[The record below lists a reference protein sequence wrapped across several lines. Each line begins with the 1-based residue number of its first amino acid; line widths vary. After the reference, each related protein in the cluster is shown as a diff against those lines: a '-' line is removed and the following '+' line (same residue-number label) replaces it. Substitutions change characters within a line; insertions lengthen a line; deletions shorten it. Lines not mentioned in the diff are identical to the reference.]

1 MCSIVSIGS
10 VRASPTGALVAD
22 MRVLL
27 AGGAGF
33 IGSHMADALIAR
45 GDHVVAIDNLCTGRR
60 QNVAH
65 LVDTPSFT
73 LIEAD
78 ITTEWPA
85 HAELDRR
92 FDAVLD
98 FASPASPNDFAT
110 MPLEILAVGS
120 TGTRRLLDRALAD
133 RAVFF
138 LASTSEVY
146 GDPLVHPQPESYW
159 GNVSSIGPRSCYD
172 EAKRFSEALTM
183 AYHRVHDLDVRIVRI
198 FNTYGER
205 MRPNDGRVV
214 NTFVVQALTGQP
226 LTLHGD
232 GQQTRSFCHVS
243 DEVRGLMALLDSDIT
258 TPVNIGN
265 PGEFTMRELAHLVK
279 EITGSTSPI
288 VSVPLPA
295 EREGD
300 PMQRCPDI
308 SLAKSRLGWE
318 PAIELAEG
326 LDLMIRH
333 FRDHEDMT

>member
-1 MCSIVSIGS
+1 
-10 VRASPTGALVAD
+10 

-45 GDHVVAIDNLCTGRR
+45 GDQVVAIDNLCTGRR

-133 RAVFF
+133 DAVFF
-138 LASTSEVY
+138 LTSTSEVY

-183 AYHRVHDLDVRIVRI
+183 AYHRVHGLDVRIVRV

-232 GQQTRSFCHVS
+232 GHQTRSFCHVS

-279 EITGSTSPI
+279 VITGSNSPI

-308 SLAKSRLGWE
+308 SLAKSRLSWE
-318 PAIELAEG
+318 PTIALAEG